1 MPKFKAFVKQ
11 FHWKIFLIRILVTA
25 GALTLTV
32 VIIPDIYFVAPTLLK
47 ILIISIGLGILNAII
62 KPIILLLTGQFI
74 FATFGLLVVLVNALI
89 LFLLERLF
97 SNSFV
102 VNNFFWALVGGALL
116 GLISNAL
123 ENLLGLTPPIVPED
137 EVELRKLIE
146 AKQQATLVSLV
157 AEAPKILQPNVETQ
171 SVSEI
176 AAANAALEVL
186 RVTAVPDTIS
196 LPDPETLSEP
206 SEHPVTSPPPAGAS
220 QIQEI
225 EPLFPEVD
233 ENTDNTPIGGAQ

>member
-11 FHWKIFLIRILVTA
+11 FRWKILLVRILVNA
-25 GALTLTV
+25 AALTLTV
-32 VIIPDIYFVAPTLLK
+32 ALIPDIYFVSPTLLK
-47 ILIISIGLGILNAII
+47 ILIISVGLGILNAII

-97 SNSFV
+97 SNSFM

-123 ENLLGLTPPIVPED
+123 ENLLGLTPPIVPD
-137 EVELRKLIE
+137 DDAELRSRIE
-146 AKQQATLVSLV
+146 ARQHAPLVSLV
-157 AEAPKILQPNVETQ
+157 AETPKIVQPNVETQ

-176 AAANAALEVL
+176 AAANAALELLQVK
-186 RVTAVPDTIS
+186 AMPDAIS
-196 LPDPETLSEP
+196 HPDSETSSEP
-206 SEHPVTSPPPAGAS
+206 PEHPADSPTPTVTVHP
-220 QIQEI
+220 QEI
-225 EPLFPEVD
+225 EPPIPE
-233 ENTDNTPIGGAQ
+233 TGDNSDTTPAGGE